1 MIQCPRLPKIS
12 KDCPRLPFVKRCV
25 NLGAFDLKGHACFM
39 WSLQA
44 CPEGKQ
50 SGHAICSSKGQSYI
64 YIIIYIYYILHLYL
78 PPKHLI
84 SNRPTS
90 SLLRDP
96 ECTQFFSSSKALGSI
111 RSLQKI
117 IFHSFCKKNT
127 QFLWNRVGWMSRFY
141 SIYRYMIHSMYIHI
155 LGTFMGQ

>member
-1 MIQCPRLPKIS
+1 MCFITWLSCSINCVIACHGLEREQPWLAMHECWFTPQLLPASASNSHHI
-12 KDCPRLPFVKRCV
+12 
-25 NLGAFDLKGHACFM
+25 
-39 WSLQA
+39 
-44 CPEGKQ
+44 
-50 SGHAICSSKGQSYI
+50 YI
-64 YIIIYIYYILHLYL
+64 HIIIYIYIISLYILHLYL
-78 PPKHLI
+78 PPRHLI

-117 IFHSFCKKNT
+117 LFHSFCKKAT

-141 SIYRYMIHSMYIHI
+141 KKNIYDSYMYIHI
-155 LGTFMGQ
+155 LGTFMSQ